1 MYHIIHTLLHLYAS
15 FLLIA
20 PLTFCFS
27 SFDSNSIPYFL
38 LFNFH
43 GCIISFY
50 LIDRFFLCYRCYQC
64 DFFAPTNLL
73 FLISF
78 IFIENKMEITVV
90 LFFESFVSCFFF
102 VFDKFSLRSLYFDT
116 LESIVGEIG
125 KFFEQSKIVFD
136 IFCNL

>member
-1 MYHIIHTLLHLYAS
+1 MYFWYVYHFIHTLLHLNAS

-38 LFNFH
+38 FFNFH
-43 GCIISFY
+43 CCIISFY

-73 FLISF
+73 ILISV
-78 IFIENKMEITVV
+78 IFIQNNMEITVV

-102 VFDKFSLRSLYFDT
+102 VFDRFSLRSLYFDT
-116 LESIVGEIG
+116 LESIVGETG
-125 KFFEQSKIVFD
+125 NFSK
-136 IFCNL
+136 NQK